1 MGQLKS
7 IAETFYKLE
16 LSIEVL
22 DQEIKFDTIHVS
34 FQAGPILISLL
45 YKVII
50 KIFSPQLSFEN
61 KAGRKR
67 NSALVR
73 EEARLPAVQ
82 SSMLF
87 DIFPF
92 VMTYG
97 PDMVIANIG
106 RSLMM
111 VPVLGPK
118 LMMALFNMKISAD
131 PSEIS
136 WSEDQRILR
145 HRASSY

>member
-1 MGQLKS
+1 MTYPY
-7 IAETFYKLE
+7 IF
-16 LSIEVL
+16 
-22 DQEIKFDTIHVS
+22 
-34 FQAGPILISLL
+34 SLL
-45 YKVII
+45 
-50 KIFSPQLSFEN
+50 PQLSFEN

-67 NSALVR
+67 DSALVR

-97 PDMVIANIG
+97 PDMVIVNIG

-111 VPVLGPK
+111 VHFKSQAPTLSV
-118 LMMALFNMKISAD
+118 
-131 PSEIS
+131 
-136 WSEDQRILR
+136 
-145 HRASSY
+145 

>member
-1 MGQLKS
+1 MS
-7 IAETFYKLE
+7 C
-16 LSIEVL
+16 
-22 DQEIKFDTIHVS
+22 
-34 FQAGPILISLL
+34 LL
-45 YKVII
+45 
-50 KIFSPQLSFEN
+50 SPQLSFEN

-67 NSALVR
+67 DSALVR

-111 VPVLGPK
+111 VYLE
-118 LMMALFNMKISAD
+118 LISSICLFLIMISPDPTKISW
-131 PSEIS
+131 P
-136 WSEDQRILR
+136 ED
-145 HRASSY
+145 